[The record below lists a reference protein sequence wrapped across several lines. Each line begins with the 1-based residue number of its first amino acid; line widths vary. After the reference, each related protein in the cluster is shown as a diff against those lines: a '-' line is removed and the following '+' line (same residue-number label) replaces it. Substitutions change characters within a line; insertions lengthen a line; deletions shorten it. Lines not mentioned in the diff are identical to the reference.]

1 MGKIRFYQQR
11 TFSEVVSTTF
21 EFIRENWRVLLKYLV
36 YIFLPVSLVQSLVVN
51 ELFKVTGFSQF
62 GQMASQG
69 YEDGDVAT
77 IIYALLMLLVTG
89 LGSLLF
95 YSLVFALIDI
105 YNHRRDGLKDI
116 VWSDFSSKMWSYFGK
131 SVLLGLVIMFIFA
144 IACVLMVLLAMA
156 TLFTLI
162 VIIPAI
168 LALLI
173 GLTFTFPDYL
183 YSGNP
188 LPQSFFHSTR
198 LGFRCWLSILGIT
211 ILTGLLSGV
220 VQSITSMPWQ
230 LMLMVNAISA
240 TGDSANTMSPTMSF
254 ISYLFGVLSSFGGY
268 FASTLIPIAVAY
280 LYAHAKEKYDGV
292 TVESDIDNF
301 DNLGEREANRMPLPG
316 DDLI

>member
-77 IIYALLMLLVTG
+77 IIYALLMLIVTG

-144 IACVLMVLLAMA
+144 IAIVMMVLLAMA
-156 TLFTLI
+156 TPFTLI
-162 VIIPAI
+162 VTIPAI

-173 GLTFTFPDYL
+173 G
-183 YSGNP
+183 
-188 LPQSFFHSTR
+188 PQSFFHSTR

-316 DDLI
+316 NDLI